1 MKKEVKKQPST
12 QAAKGG
18 AQAVTYKTIITNAAF
33 IVATII
39 LIAIAAHFLLRTA
52 TRHGVR
58 REVPQFTGISLS
70 EAQLLA
76 EKSDLKIFINDSLYV
91 TSKAGGEV
99 LDQLPDAGTRVKP
112 GRTIYVVINAYGK
125 RMVEVPYVAGR
136 SLRQA
141 KNMLDVAGL
150 EIKQLSYVNDMATN
164 YVLRQSYNGKSIVS
178 GSKVEAPV
186 GSGVELT
193 VGVSENTP
201 TTLVPNIIGLSLS
214 EAKSRIWE
222 SGLNVGV
229 IKGDK
234 GVNLA
239 EDKNAKVY
247 MQSLRSNTQSRWGGS
262 VNITLTGDLSK
273 VNSASIDARKAEE
286 AYEKEL
292 AAQKEAEEAEAAAA
306 EELTEDDTSQ
316 FFE

>member
-1 MKKEVKKQPST
+1 MKKEENKQPPKKQT
-12 QAAKGG
+12 AKGG
-18 AQAVTYKTIITNAAF
+18 AKEVTLKTIITNAAF
-33 IVATII
+33 IVATIVV
-39 LIAIAAHFLLRTA
+39 IAIAAHFILRTA

-58 REVPQFTGISLS
+58 REVPQFTGMSLS

-76 EKSDLKIFINDSLYV
+76 KNSDLEIFINDSLYV
-91 TSKAGGEV
+91 TAKAGGEV

-112 GRTIYVVINAYGK
+112 GRTIYIVINAFGK

-164 YVLRQSYNGKSIVS
+164 YVLRQSYGGKSIVS
-178 GSKVEAPV
+178 GSKIEAPI

-193 VGVSENTP
+193 VGVSSDDP
-201 TTLVPNIIGLSLS
+201 TTLVPNVVGLSLR

-222 SGLNVGV
+222 SGLNVGTV
-229 IKGDK
+229 KADN

-247 MQSLRSNTQSRWGGS
+247 MQGARANTQSRWGGS
-262 VNITLTGDLSK
+262 VSITLTGDLSK
-273 VNSASIDARKAEE
+273 INSASLEARKADAE
-286 AYEKEL
+286 YEKEL
-292 AAQKEAEEAEAAAA
+292 AEQKEAEES
-306 EELTEDDTSQ
+306 EEETEDNTSQ